1 MQGVSAVDQRCK
13 KIKRKVEETTM
24 ETSSKKKPQNLQENL
39 ESDRLRKKHLKIIK
53 SLEIVSSSSSNSQS
67 PTSSQPSPSLLLV
80 PTMSL
85 LTPVIASRSL
95 KKAEVNLSQSPRK
108 KAEVI
113 KNLASTYQIRIQLKE
128 TRRCPRKKLSDDKK
142 AWLTKVLCRSDLTY
156 TNPGRADNVYIGKI
170 DGERQY
176 LPRQY
181 LLWSLKDLH
190 DILNGTSA
198 SIGQAP
204 PNCKTTFSE
213 KLTLS
218 QQYDFIKNHNQYIHK
233 KNIPH
238 TSCFCDTCEDSVLLA
253 KGINSC
259 KNVPNGLPE
268 KRHDIVERYSC
279 SDQKACMFNECSEW
293 KEGKLCKLATD
304 DNWSDSN
311 SDSDFDANTNKH
323 VAKVRIT
330 LPFGEAVDMFKTS
343 VTVLKKHIY
352 SKRVHNREYNEMK
365 ESLDH
370 YEILAHIDYAKSY
383 KNVHQNEIQS
393 AYFGKQHL

>member
-1 MQGVSAVDQRCK
+1 MA
-13 KIKRKVEETTM
+13 
-24 ETSSKKKPQNLQENL
+24 SK
-39 ESDRLRKKHLKIIK
+39 
-53 SLEIVSSSSSNSQS
+53 
-67 PTSSQPSPSLLLV
+67 
-80 PTMSL
+80 
-85 LTPVIASRSL
+85 
-95 KKAEVNLSQSPRK
+95 
-108 KAEVI
+108 
-113 KNLASTYQIRIQLKE
+113 YQIRIQLKE
-128 TRRCPRKKLSDDKK
+128 TRGRPRKNLSDDKK
-142 AWLTKVLCRSDLTY
+142 AWLIEVLGRSDLTY

-279 SDQKACMFNECSEW
+279 SDQKACMFNECSE
-293 KEGKLCKLATD
+293 
-304 DNWSDSN
+304 
-311 SDSDFDANTNKH
+311 
-323 VAKVRIT
+323 
-330 LPFGEAVDMFKTS
+330 
-343 VTVLKKHIY
+343 
-352 SKRVHNREYNEMK
+352 
-365 ESLDH
+365 
-370 YEILAHIDYAKSY
+370 
-383 KNVHQNEIQS
+383 
-393 AYFGKQHL
+393 